1 MEQTLETRLE
11 MSDFVG
17 FWKRILVSL
26 LDFIILAIPA
36 YYLSRWSLASA
47 ENYNSLIPLLLEW
60 VALAA
65 FNIFMVVK
73 YGGTPGRLLLKT
85 RIVNGSGAYPTV
97 KQSVIRYSL
106 YLINSLLAVVIT
118 SNEKMISS
126 LSGYFS
132 DWANL
137 NNGLN
142 EILGLI
148 IIADCLIIVVT
159 RYNRAL
165 HDMMA
170 GTYVVNKAAL
180 DELK

>member
-1 MEQTLETRLE
+1 MVAC
-11 MSDFVG
+11 VG
-17 FWKRILVSL
+17 GELQF
-26 LDFIILAIPA
+26 FN
-36 YYLSRWSLASA
+36 SA
-47 ENYNSLIPLLLEW
+47 
-60 VALAA
+60 VDRVGALAA

-85 RIVNGSGAYPTV
+85 RIVNGSGSYPTV

-118 SNEKMISS
+118 SDEKMISS

>member
-17 FWKRILVSL
+17 FWKRILISL

-36 YYLSRWSLASA
+36 YYLSRWSLASS

-60 VALAA
+60 VALAV
-65 FNIFMVVK
+65 FNIIMVVK

-85 RIVNGSGAYPTV
+85 RIVNGSGAYPTL
-97 KQSVIRYSL
+97 KQTVIRYSF
-106 YLINSLLAVVIT
+106 YLVNSLLAVIIT
-118 SNEKMISS
+118 SGEKAISS
-126 LSGYFS
+126 LSGYS
-132 DWANL
+132 ADWANL

-142 EILGLI
+142 EILGFVI
-148 IIADCLIIVVT
+148 IVDCLIILVT
-159 RYNRAL
+159 RYNRAF

-170 GTYVVNKAAL
+170 GTYVVNKTSL